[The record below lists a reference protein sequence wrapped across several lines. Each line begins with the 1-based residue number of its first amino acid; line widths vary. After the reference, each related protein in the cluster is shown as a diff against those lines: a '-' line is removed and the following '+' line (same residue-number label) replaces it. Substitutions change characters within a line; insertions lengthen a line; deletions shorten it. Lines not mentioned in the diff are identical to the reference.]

1 MRRYYRQR
9 RHPTRSLSPDSH
21 RAPPQGRCRAI
32 VVSPVVLPRRAAII
46 TKLWAERAANASNYG
61 PPLPDLHFFRIRVR
75 LDLVLEQASKAAFP
89 LKPRGPGDLLLEGD
103 QVRAAQRYGFWLQRL
118 VRQIGIA

>member
-1 MRRYYRQR
+1 MCV
-9 RHPTRSLSPDSH
+9 
-21 RAPPQGRCRAI
+21 AVINAI
-32 VVSPVVLPRRAAII
+32 VVSPVMLPRRAAII

-118 VRQIGIA
+118 VRQVGIA